1 MRPKTMLTTRMEMLQ
16 KNSLSST
23 ESARLQKV
31 LKNPFTAKICFSG
44 AMTIVF
50 FT

>member
-1 MRPKTMLTTRMEMLQ
+1 MLTMRMEMLQ

-23 ESARLQKV
+23 DSARLQNG
-31 LKNPFTAKICFSG
+31 LKNPFTAKICLSG
-44 AMTIVF
+44 AITMVF